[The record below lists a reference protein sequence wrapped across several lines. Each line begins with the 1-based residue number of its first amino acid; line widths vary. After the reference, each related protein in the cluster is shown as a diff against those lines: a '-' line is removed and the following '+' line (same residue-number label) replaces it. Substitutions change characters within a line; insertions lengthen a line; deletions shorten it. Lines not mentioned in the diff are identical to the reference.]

1 MSESYKIQVYKFRP
15 GPSAKI
21 RPLNVQREWM
31 DSGAYHCIP
40 IAVANKI
47 GYGVYFEEDISFRLD
62 SKNASAYSTN
72 ENSFLW
78 SGESLTKGAYG
89 RGHGTISFEPN
100 LIFKTDEDVSLMT
113 MPVPNQILE
122 NATVIST
129 LLSTSF
135 FTASLP
141 IVWKLHKE
149 DHEYFIP
156 AGTDIAA
163 VLPISL
169 GRLQNCEMNYH
180 NDYFPGEI
188 INSHPEYLSALSKKM
203 NSDGVSSFY
212 KKATDHNNN
221 KIGKHEVDKFNLFLN
236 EKSSNE

>member
-1 MSESYKIQVYKFRP
+1 MSESYKIEVYKSSP

-21 RPLNVQREWM
+21 RPLNIQREWM
-31 DSGAYHCIP
+31 DSGVYHCIP

-47 GYGVYFEEDISFRLD
+47 GYGIYFEEDLSFRLD

-89 RGHGTISFEPN
+89 RNYGTASFEPN

-122 NATVIST
+122 NATVVST

-169 GRLQNCEMNYH
+169 GSLQNCEMNYY
-180 NDYFPGEI
+180 DYHFPYER

-203 NSDGVSSFY
+203 NSDGRSSFY